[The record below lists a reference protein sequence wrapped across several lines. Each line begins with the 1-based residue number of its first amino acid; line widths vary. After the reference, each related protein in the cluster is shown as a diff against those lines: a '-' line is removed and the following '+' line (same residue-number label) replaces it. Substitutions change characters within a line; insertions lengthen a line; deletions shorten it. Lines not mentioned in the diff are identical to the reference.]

1 MAPRYAV
8 SSVSL
13 RGGGGDGLRGCV
25 KWEWALCGGGV
36 CLSGQGHS
44 DVKCCELLLGLG
56 GVARGCLW
64 RWEVVMGLS

>member
-25 KWEWALCGGGV
+25 KWEWALCGGGG
-36 CLSGQGHS
+36 CLSGQGHCG
-44 DVKCCELLLGLG
+44 VKCSELLLGLG

-64 RWEVVMGLS
+64 RWEVFMGLS